1 MRFKRSKYRVL
12 QLGRNNHVHQ
22 YRLGD
27 DLLERSSAEKD
38 LHVLLDSSV
47 SSWPKRPVGIMGCI
61 ERNMASRSRE
71 VILLLY
77 SALVRPHLE
86 HCVQFCATQFK
97 ADGELL
103 ERVQWRSA
111 KMTGGLGHL
120 FYMRK
125 G

>member
-1 MRFKRSKYRVL
+1 MEKGLDILVDSRLVVSQQCVL
-12 QLGRNNHVHQ
+12 VAKKVNGILGCTKK
-22 YRLGD
+22 
-27 DLLERSSAEKD
+27 S
-38 LHVLLDSSV
+38 
-47 SSWPKRPVGIMGCI
+47 
-61 ERNMASRSRE
+61 MASRLRE